1 MDIVLP
7 YTYGLFG
14 HVAEGSEEEMGEMR
28 HKLGKNVWPKIEQE
42 NRWLTKMY
50 NFMCVFLCLYVVS
63 SNILG

>member
-42 NRWLTKMY
+42 NR
-50 NFMCVFLCLYVVS
+50 
-63 SNILG
+63 